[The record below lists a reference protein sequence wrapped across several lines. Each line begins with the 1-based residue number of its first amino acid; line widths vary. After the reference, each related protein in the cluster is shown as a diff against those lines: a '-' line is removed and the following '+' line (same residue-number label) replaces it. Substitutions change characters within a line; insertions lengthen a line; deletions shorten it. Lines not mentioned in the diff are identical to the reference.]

1 MGNKENSPV
10 RLLDKSVDGVGKKRS
25 AALEDQENYCNLLNV
40 KRVEPVNHGLCSP
53 SRKVG
58 SPTTAPKLR
67 KCGMR
72 NDQEGLCTGLN

>member
-1 MGNKENSPV
+1 M
-10 RLLDKSVDGVGKKRS
+10 RLLDKIVDGVGKKRS

-58 SPTTAPKLR
+58 SPTTAP
-67 KCGMR
+67 
-72 NDQEGLCTGLN
+72 N